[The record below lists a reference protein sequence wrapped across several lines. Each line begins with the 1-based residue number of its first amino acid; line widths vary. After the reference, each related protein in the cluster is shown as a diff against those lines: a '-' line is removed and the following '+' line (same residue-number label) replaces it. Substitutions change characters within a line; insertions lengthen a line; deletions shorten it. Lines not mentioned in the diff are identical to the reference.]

1 MSEIDDLPPLRDI
14 IRDHNLRAEKSL
26 GQNFLLDLNLTGK
39 IARAAKFLQGRCVFE
54 IGPGPGGLTR
64 AILSCAPAK
73 LIAVEYDPRAIA
85 ALESLRQASGGRLE
99 IVQHDALHADLPALA
114 ARHDQTPPYAI
125 VANLP
130 YNIATPLLTGWLEQ
144 IYNAPHLYSEL
155 VLMFQKEVAQR
166 IVAKPSSKAYGR
178 LSILTQWLCEAKLAF
193 DVPAAAF
200 TPPPK
205 VTSSIVR
212 LVPRKDAA
220 KDIRFDVMEKLTQAA
235 FGQRRKMIRGSL
247 KDYLP
252 YVEQCGLRPEARAEE
267 LSVDDFIR
275 LARAVSAKAPL

>member
-1 MSEIDDLPPLRDI
+1 MFEIAALPPLRDV

-39 IARAAKFLQGRCVFE
+39 IARAAKFLEDATVFE

-64 AILSCAPAK
+64 ALLEAGAKK
-73 LIAVEYDPRAIA
+73 LIAIEYDPRAIEALQSLKEA
-85 ALESLRQASGGRLE
+85 ARGRLE
-99 IVQHDALHADLPALA
+99 IVQADALHADLPALA
-114 ARHDQTPPYAI
+114 AQYGAPPPFVI

-144 IYNAPHLYSEL
+144 IHADPARYSEL

-166 IVAKPSSKAYGR
+166 IVGKPSNKTYGR
-178 LSILTQWLCEAKLAF
+178 LSILAQWLCEVKLVF
-193 DVPAAAF
+193 DVPASAF

-212 LVPRKDAA
+212 LVPKGKTEGDFA
-220 KDIRFDVMEKLTQAA
+220 VMEKLTAAA

-247 KDYLP
+247 KDYLS
-252 YVEQCGLRPEARAEE
+252 YIEKLGLRPEARAEE
-267 LSVDDFIR
+267 LSVADFAA
-275 LARAVSAKAPL
+275 LAKAVTKDPL